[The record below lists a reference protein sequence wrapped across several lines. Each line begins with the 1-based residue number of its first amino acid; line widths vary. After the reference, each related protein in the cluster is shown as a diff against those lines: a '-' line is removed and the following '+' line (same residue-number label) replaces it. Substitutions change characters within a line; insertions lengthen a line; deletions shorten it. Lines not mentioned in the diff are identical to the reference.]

1 MISITTATRGGKPVD
16 LPDPHIHPD
25 ELKPDGTPAY
35 AKKRIIAPLY
45 EGNGPELDDVAQGFL
60 DNCSYPAS
68 IGAIFSLPGGADT
81 LKKMVR
87 PNADGT
93 FTVSLF
99 QRNDK
104 MQHVP
109 VQVKVDTDFYVH
121 PDGSL
126 LYGKNGPANRTKL
139 LLFPLLEKAYARLNG
154 GYGGVASENAAHAFQ
169 TLLGKDAT
177 FDNIRSRGEK
187 RVWETVTSVIADKR
201 PIVAGT
207 SGTGKDIA
215 VTDFAGK
222 AMTVYSEHQYSIMGT
237 GEVNG
242 RKYIELRNPWGKTDR
257 SDNSATNGIFRL
269 DLTTFK
275 KVMVSLAYIDAPR
288 VPVKK

>member
-1 MISITTATRGGKPVD
+1 MHGITTATRGGKPVD

-68 IGAIFSLPGGADT
+68 IGAIFSLPGDADT

-126 LYGKNGPANRTKL
+126 LYGKNGPANRTTL
-139 LLFPLLEKAYARLNG
+139 LLFPLLEKASARLNG

-207 SGTGKDIA
+207 SGTG
-215 VTDFAGK
+215 
-222 AMTVYSEHQYSIMGT
+222 
-237 GEVNG
+237 EVNG